1 MHNHKPFI
9 HTFKV
14 GGKDYIYDVNR
25 NVILKGQNELI
36 KMLMKDQA
44 ESENVEDKDIF
55 ELMVKMKND
64 GFFSSNRIKEIL
76 HPADELIEYYLN
88 SKIQKITLQLT
99 QNCNLN
105 CSYCAYSGGYYN
117 RTHTKSRMDFEI
129 AKRSIDFLLGHSED
143 NKEINIGFY
152 GGEPLL
158 EKGLIRKCINYAK
171 ENCFGKK
178 LSFTITTNGTLL
190 NENIVQL
197 FVENDVYLVISLDGP
212 KEVQDKNRKFACTSK
227 STFEI
232 VMRNVSF
239 IKEKYP
245 NYYKNICFNAV
256 LDQENEFCCIDN
268 FFRDFDLVKEAM
280 VLASEI
286 NPNSKKEHVKNDQTF
301 INNYKYE
308 IFKLFLSRLGRLDQS
323 YVSKLVKTYFISLEK
338 TFAQL
343 KLTEKLPEKAHHG
356 GPCIPGSQRLF
367 IDTLGNFYPCE
378 RVSETSEIMK
388 IGNIFDGF
396 NYDNIREI
404 LNIGKLSESKCKN
417 CWAFRFC
424 GLCVAM
430 ADSVN
435 GLSRYEKVSK
445 CNRTIKF
452 AEDRLKDICMLK
464 NLKYEFNK
472 FIGGRNE
479 RKTIDISL

>member
-1 MHNHKPFI
+1 MYSHKPFI
-9 HTFKV
+9 HTFRV

-36 KMLMKDQA
+36 KLLVGDQT
-44 ESENVEDKDIF
+44 SLDNVENNYIVD
-55 ELMVKMKND
+55 LLAKMKND
-64 GFFSSNRIKEIL
+64 GFFSSNKIKEIL

-129 AKRSIDFLLGHSED
+129 AKRSIDFLLEHSGD

-158 EKGLIRKCINYAK
+158 EKELMRKCIKYAK
-171 ENCFGKK
+171 QNSYGKK

-190 NENIVQL
+190 NESIIQL
-197 FVENDVYLVISLDGP
+197 FEENDVYLVISLDGP
-212 KEVQDKNRKFACTSK
+212 KEVQDRNRKFACTSD

-232 VMRNVSF
+232 VMSNVNL
-239 IKEKYP
+239 IKQKYP
-245 NYYKNICFNAV
+245 DYYKNICFNAV
-256 LDQENEFCCIDN
+256 LDQENEFCCVDN
-268 FFRDFDLVKEAM
+268 FFKDFDLVKEAV

-286 NPNSKKEHVKNDQTF
+286 NPNLKKDLVKNDQTF
-301 INNYKYE
+301 INNYRYE
-308 IFKLFLSRLGRLDQS
+308 IFKLFLSKLGRLDQS
-323 YVSKLVKTYFISLEK
+323 YVSKLVRTYFISLEK
-338 TFAQL
+338 TYAQL
-343 KLTEKLPEKAHHG
+343 KVTEKLPEKAHHG
-356 GPCIPGSQRLF
+356 GPCILGSQRLF
-367 IDTLGNFYPCE
+367 VDTQGTLFPCE

-388 IGNIFDGF
+388 IGNVFDGF

-404 LNIGKLSESKCKN
+404 LNIGKLSEDKCKN

-424 GLCVAM
+424 GSCAAM

-435 GLSRYEKVSK
+435 GLSKYEKISK
-445 CNRTIKF
+445 CNGTMKF

-464 NLKYEFNK
+464 QMKYEFNR
-472 FIGGRNE
+472 FIGGQNE
-479 RKTIDISL
+479 RKTVDISL